1 MSVINKNEVFVFLD
15 SIRDTGS
22 INMFSAAPYIEMEF
36 DVNRYEAR
44 NLLLEWMDTFSERV
58 KNGEVQE

>member
-1 MSVINKNEVFVFLD
+1 MSDVNKNKVFVFLD
-15 SIRDTGS
+15 SIRNTGS
-22 INMFSAAPYIEMEF
+22 INMFSAAPYIEAQF

-44 NLLLEWMDTFSERV
+44 DLLLEWMDTFAERV